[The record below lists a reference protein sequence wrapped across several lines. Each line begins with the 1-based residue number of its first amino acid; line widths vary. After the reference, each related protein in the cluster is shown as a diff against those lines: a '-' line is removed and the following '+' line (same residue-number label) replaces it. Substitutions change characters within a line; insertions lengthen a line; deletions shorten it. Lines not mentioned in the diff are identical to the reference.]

1 MSLVTFSVFTIAGS
15 GVWNGILIGAGAA
28 LGTQY
33 ALVDRYS
40 RYINYALYAVLAGLL
55 IWLVVRRVRRPGRVR
70 PGLSRPTGG

>member
-1 MSLVTFSVFTIAGS
+1 MSLVTFTVFTVAGS
-15 GVWNGILIGAGAA
+15 GVWNAVLIGTGAA

-55 IWLVVRRVRRPGRVR
+55 VWLIVRRVRRARER
-70 PGLSRPTGG
+70 PGQD